1 MRIIQ
6 WVYAA
11 FWQLFNKKLAA
22 AYILKPISSN
32 VCSAL
37 RSIINGLTN
46 LCHNF
51 TPFFIS
57 LLFYIEQ
64 QNTCIFFDKCFS

>member
-11 FWQLFNKKLAA
+11 FWQLFNKILAA

-37 RSIINGLTN
+37 RFIINGLTN

-51 TPFFIS
+51 TPFFNNSII
-57 LLFYIEQ
+57 LYQAAKYLHFL
-64 QNTCIFFDKCFS
+64 